1 MMEALA
7 CHPLD
12 TIKVRMQLSRRARLR
27 GAQRLTFIRTGA
39 DIIKRETPLGLYKGL
54 GAVVT
59 GIVPKM
65 AIRFTSFEWYK
76 GLLADKRTGEVR
88 GRATFLAGLAAGV
101 TEAVAVVTPMEVIK
115 IRLQAQHHSMADP
128 LDIPKY
134 RNAAH
139 ALYTVVREEGFG
151 ALYRGVSLTALRQG
165 SNQAVNFTAYTRF
178 KQILQDFQ
186 PSLQG
191 AELPSYQT
199 MVIGLVSG
207 AMGPLSNAPIDTI
220 KTRLQKT
227 PASSADGSALSRI
240 LSISRDMFKQEG
252 ARAFYKGITPRI
264 MRVAPGQAVTFTVYE
279 FLKEKLDRS
288 SAPWNVGGVGGGLVG
303 GNGGSGNGF
312 GNGNV
317 GAGRHHRHDDTE
329 RTV

>member
-1 MMEALA
+1 MSAKNIKGPNGKKPASAATNLIAGGGAGMMEALA

-12 TIKVRMQLSRRARLR
+12 TIKVRMQLSRRARMPGAKKR
-27 GAQRLTFIRTGA
+27 GFITTGA
-39 DIIKRETPLGLYKGL
+39 EIVKRETPLGLYKGL

-76 GLLADKRTGEVR
+76 SLLADKKTGAVA
-88 GRATFLAGLAAGV
+88 GQSTFLAGLAAGV
-101 TEAVAVVTPMEVIK
+101 TEAVAVVTPMEVVK

-139 ALYTVVREEGFG
+139 ALYTVVKEEGVG

-165 SNQAVNFTAYTRF
+165 SNQAVNFTAYTEF
-178 KQILQDFQ
+178 KQILQNMQ
-186 PSLQG
+186 P
-191 AELPSYQT
+191 AYHEKELPSYQT

-220 KTRLQKT
+220 SET
-227 PASSADGSALSRI
+227 AVSRI
-240 LSISRDMFKQEG
+240 VTIARDMFKQEG
-252 ARAFYKGITPRI
+252 FHAFYKGITPRI

-279 FLKEKLDRS
+279 FLKEKLEHS
-288 SAPWNVGGVGGGLVG
+288 NVAIVGGKY
-303 GNGGSGNGF
+303 
-312 GNGNV
+312 
-317 GAGRHHRHDDTE
+317 E
-329 RTV
+329 E